1 MSAATEENLFS
12 IPAEFN
18 DLTPEWL
25 TSALQ
30 KRGLLTTDT
39 VEGVRV
45 EQIGEGEG
53 FMCIVARLHLNY
65 CGNVDNAPP
74 TMIVKLPSLLPGNRM
89 MGELIGAYW
98 REIHLYEE
106 LTGNMAINTP
116 KVYYSD
122 LTPDPMRPRINMI
135 MKVVELMPAWI
146 VDKVMSGSK
155 DIVNNS
161 PHRYVIMIE
170 DLAPAVPGDQL
181 NGASVERCKQVLSM
195 AATLH
200 AEFWQHPI
208 LDKTYWITDPR
219 ITFRSRHQMFLE
231 ARPAF
236 LARFASHLTEHEH
249 KLLSWFDEHGVKF
262 QKQYHKEAPS
272 TLRHG
277 DFRLDNIFFEEG
289 SDKVILADWQL
300 SSRGPAAEEVA
311 YLLSGALDVAATD
324 ADEEALLA
332 HYHSELVAA
341 GITDYDY
348 QQFQKDYAKGML
360 LMLGVHGAA
369 TSDIDVGEERGDE
382 LMKIWLDRTIVRLK
396 KIQPEMFE

>member
-1 MSAATEENLFS
+1 MSAAIEEDPSS
-12 IPAEFN
+12 IPAEFS

-39 VEGVRV
+39 VENVRI

-53 FMCIVARLHLNY
+53 FMCIVGRLHLRY
-65 CGNVDNAPP
+65 SGNVDHAPA
-74 TMIVKLPSLLPGNRM
+74 TMIVKLPSLIPGNRM

-98 REIHLYEE
+98 REILLYEE

-116 KVYYSD
+116 EVYYSD

-170 DLAPAVPGDQL
+170 DLAPALPGDQV

-200 AEFWQHPI
+200 AEFWRHPI

-236 LARFASHLTEHEH
+236 LERFGSHLTEHEH
-249 KLLSWFDEHGVKF
+249 KLLSWFDENGVKF
-262 QKQYHKEAPS
+262 QKRYHKEAPS

-311 YLLSGALDVAATD
+311 YLISGALDVAATD
-324 ADEEALLA
+324 ADEKTLLA

-348 QQFQKDYAKGML
+348 QQFQKDYARGML

-396 KIQPEMFE
+396 KIQPEMFQ